1 MTILAKNLDYTE
13 LDQESLELR
22 VFRLIDGTFPEWSER
37 SRVNFGNLLVGS
49 FAMVGDVLAFL
60 MDNAAGES
68 RWSTARLRRSLLS
81 LVKLIAYRPASAR
94 ACTVDVTLTLASPS
108 AGTVTVP
115 AGTQILTD
123 EVTSAIAYQTLQ
135 EVVFAVGETSKT
147 ASAENSASWSERF
160 ASTELPNQVDV
171 LGRVGVLDG
180 SVAVVAAD
188 GAYEERTDLLDSKA
202 SDRHFVLGV
211 DAQER
216 AAIRYG
222 DGINGA
228 VPKGTRTV
236 TYKTGGGA
244 AGRVEANRLKR
255 VNGTF
260 FDSLG
265 NPVRLTAN
273 NGAAAAGGEDR
284 ESNAAIKRN
293 APRSLRV
300 AGVGAPGGA
309 QQKGRAVA
317 REDFEIVAELV
328 PGVARALHLTGN
340 QNAAIG
346 ENAGQLFIVPTG
358 GGAPSQALLDA
369 VAGEFDADSG
379 PYPKTNTYQLLVAA
393 APYLSVSITATVFL
407 AAGYSGPEGRAKA
420 RAQALAALGVF
431 FDLTTTNEVGEEVD
445 NQRVNFGYYFRSADG
460 TPANQLSWSDVFNAV
475 RDVAAFRKLDPGPSG
490 FLLNGVRDDVAL
502 AAQQFPIL
510 GDVVLIDGATGTP
523 F

>member
-317 REDFEIVAELV
+317 REDFEINARRLS
-328 PGVARALHLTGN
+328 GVARSLMLTSN
-340 QNAAIG
+340 EDPSIA
-346 ENAGQLFIVPTG
+346 ENTG
-358 GGAPSQALLDA
+358 ILYVIPQSQAPGAIPTPAQHLAHLQRLRGLDEHIRQPQLQHRALQPQALQCFQHGAASAAHGAAVFHRDDLRVFAGHLGQQLGAQHAQLLDWQCLQA
-369 VAGEFDADSG
+369 VD
-379 PYPKTNTYQLLVAA
+379 
-393 APYLSVSITATVFL
+393 
-407 AAGYSGPEGRAKA
+407 
-420 RAQALAALGVF
+420 
-431 FDLTTTNEVGEEVD
+431 EVL
-445 NQRVNFGYYFRSADG
+445 
-460 TPANQLSWSDVFNAV
+460 P
-475 RDVAAFRKLDPGPSG
+475 
-490 FLLNGVRDDVAL
+490 
-502 AAQQFPIL
+502 
-510 GDVVLIDGATGTP
+510 
-523 F
+523 